1 MAITSKTIFDT
12 EGFTCVKYRQDV
24 KKTLSLSTLYS
35 RDNERGEKLIDFSK
49 QKRTYLQAS
58 TYRQFQCG
66 EIYEIVHKTI

>member
-1 MAITSKTIFDT
+1 MAITIKTIFDT

-24 KKTLSLSTLYS
+24 KKTLSALYS